1 LPFFAYNAIK
11 FRDWTEKGLKTFW
24 ENFMKPNQTAR
35 YYYFYYFFWNKS
47 KEVIRVANN

>member
-1 LPFFAYNAIK
+1 
-11 FRDWTEKGLKTFW
+11 
-24 ENFMKPNQTAR
+24 MKPNQTAR